1 MADQETFFTM
11 GNKKVPPNHVFDY
24 RGIRH
29 IGDPLTTTFE
39 QHCEAV
45 IQKYKNIDA
54 GLAPDGGPKRL
65 PKGVTAAV
73 VLQKDL
79 APANKDFKEEYRD
92 KALSSENEA
101 LKARLVENERQL
113 AVLQA
118 AVEALLKR
126 PAEPSPVMPDSAV
139 RWEDTVGAEL
149 RAAAA
154 QVAPAVPTEGPAAP
168 TPEQEKEAEEERAVA
183 SFGEC
188 PKCGNHYKRLDMHV
202 NRCKGMA
209 GGELPVAI
217 AG

>member
-1 MADQETFFTM
+1 MADQETFYTL
-11 GNKKVPPNHVFDY
+11 GNKKVPANHMFEY

-29 IGDPLTTTFE
+29 IGDPLAMTYE
-39 QHCEAV
+39 QHVEAV

-118 AVEALLKR
+118 AVEALLK
-126 PAEPSPVMPDSAV
+126 
-139 RWEDTVGAEL
+139 G
-149 RAAAA
+149 
-154 QVAPAVPTEGPAAP
+154 
-168 TPEQEKEAEEERAVA
+168 
-183 SFGEC
+183 
-188 PKCGNHYKRLDMHV
+188 
-202 NRCKGMA
+202 
-209 GGELPVAI
+209 
-217 AG
+217 